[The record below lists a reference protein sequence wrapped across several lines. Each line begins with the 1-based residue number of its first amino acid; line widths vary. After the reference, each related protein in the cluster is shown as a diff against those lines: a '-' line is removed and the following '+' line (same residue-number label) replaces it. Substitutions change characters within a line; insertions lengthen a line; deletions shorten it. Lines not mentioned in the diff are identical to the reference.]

1 MFSIFKP
8 KKRLQDLITNEYF
21 DIHSHLLPN
30 IDDGCPDFETTL
42 SLINS
47 MKNIGFSEITTT
59 PHVIKNIWN
68 NTKLDIQNAEQK
80 TILDLKN
87 SNCKIKFK
95 AAAEYMMDIDF
106 ENLFKTEPLLTLK
119 DNLVLVEMSYINAP
133 IQLYQIIFDLQI
145 AGYKPVLAHPERY
158 SFYANKTIEYHRLKK
173 AGCLFQLNLLSTVGY
188 YGKDALKTA
197 DYLLKNNLIDFVGSD
212 IHHYNHLNSF
222 QNILKIKNTDNLKDC
237 ISKNIFFRI

>member
-30 IDDGCPDFETTL
+30 IDDGSPDFETSL
-42 SLINS
+42 SLING

-87 SNCKIKFK
+87 SNCEIKFK

-158 SFYANKTIEYHRLKK
+158 SFYANKKLEYRRLKK

-222 QNILKIKNTDNLKDC
+222 QNVLKIKNIDNLKDC
-237 ISKNIFFRI
+237 IKKNSFFKI